1 MLPEFSARLSK
12 TIEGMR
18 LKKKLEGDLTA
29 VERELKE
36 TTSHLASLGA
46 QLEKEEIDVKKLE
59 RTSLTTLFYS
69 ALGSREEKLEREHQE
84 LLSAQLKYQQTRH
97 QVEYLERE
105 LTYIREQLDKLGDVE
120 AEYESLLAE
129 KETLLHGSDQEAA
142 NQLLAYAEQSANLV
156 SRLKELSEAIRAG
169 KDVLSGLEGV
179 LDSLESAKSWGAWD
193 MLGGGLI
200 STIGKHLRID
210 EARDGINEVQA
221 RLSSFERELS
231 DVGERIQLG
240 IEIGEFETFAD
251 YFFDSLI
258 FDWAVQSKINQ
269 SLERTR
275 KAKDVLTRVID
286 ELKILEGNAQND
298 LLDLQNRR
306 VQIIERS

>member
-12 TIEGMR
+12 TIEGLR
-18 LKKKLEGDLTA
+18 LKKKLEGDLIA

-69 ALGSREEKLEREHQE
+69 VLGSREEKLERERQE

-129 KETLLHGSDQEAA
+129 KETLLRRSDQETA

-179 LDSLESAKSWGAWD
+179 LDSLESAKSWGALD

-200 STIGKHLRID
+200 STIGKHRRID

>member
-1 MLPEFSARLSK
+1 MLPELSARLSK

-18 LKKKLEGDLTA
+18 LKKKLEGDLIA
-29 VERELKE
+29 VERELQE
-36 TTSHLASLGA
+36 TSSRLASLGA

-69 ALGSREEKLEREHQE
+69 ALGSREEKLERERRE
-84 LLSAQLKYQQTRH
+84 LLSAQLKYQQMKH
-97 QVEYLERE
+97 QVEYLEQE
-105 LTYIREQLDKLGDVE
+105 LAYIHEQLDKLGDVE
-120 AEYESLLAE
+120 AEYESLLSE

-142 NQLLAYAEQSANLV
+142 SQFLAFAEQSAILV

-179 LDSLESAKSWGAWD
+179 LDSLESAKSWGTWD

-200 STIGKHLRID
+200 STVVKHNRID
-210 EARDGINEVQA
+210 RARGGIHEVQA
-221 RLSSFERELS
+221 KLSSFERELS

-240 IEIGEFETFAD
+240 IDIGEFETFAD

-258 FDWAVQSKINQ
+258 FDWAVQSKINL

-275 KAKDVLTRVID
+275 NAKDVLTGVIE
-286 ELKILEGNAQND
+286 ELKTLEGNAQND
-298 LLDLQNRR
+298 LIELQKNAR
-306 VQIIERS
+306 IS

>member
-1 MLPEFSARLSK
+1 
-12 TIEGMR
+12 
-18 LKKKLEGDLTA
+18 
-29 VERELKE
+29 
-36 TTSHLASLGA
+36 
-46 QLEKEEIDVKKLE
+46 
-59 RTSLTTLFYS
+59 
-69 ALGSREEKLEREHQE
+69 
-84 LLSAQLKYQQTRH
+84 
-97 QVEYLERE
+97 
-105 LTYIREQLDKLGDVE
+105 
-120 AEYESLLAE
+120 
-129 KETLLHGSDQEAA
+129 
-142 NQLLAYAEQSANLV
+142 
-156 SRLKELSEAIRAG
+156 
-169 KDVLSGLEGV
+169 
-179 LDSLESAKSWGAWD
+179 

-200 STIGKHLRID
+200 STIGKHRRID